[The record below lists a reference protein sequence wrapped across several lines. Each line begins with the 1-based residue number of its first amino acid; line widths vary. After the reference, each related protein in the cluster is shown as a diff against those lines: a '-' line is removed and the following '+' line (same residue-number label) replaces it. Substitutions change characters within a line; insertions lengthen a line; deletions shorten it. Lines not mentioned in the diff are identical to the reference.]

1 MNIVIKKAGIRN
13 SIFLSYEFEQ
23 KDADVNNTIKTS
35 SDAPIHD
42 DLRAAFRALI
52 PHFAF
57 VCEEITNEDL
67 VRAAIE
73 RPESYLEDREHS
85 VSLDFFKFYVN
96 EFSIVDKKGMY
107 FLTISGNKQLTDG
120 DIVSFSAPAIDL
132 EGSSYMFI
140 RQLNEAVD
148 VLKNEVL
155 AYMQGKQAPKAQLQ
169 MFDDEEADSEEA
181 FGDAP
186 KPKAKTSKKTKAVV
200 EAEE

>member
-57 VCEEITNEDL
+57 ICEEITNEDL
-67 VRAAIE
+67 VQAAIE
-73 RPESYLEDREHS
+73 RPESYLEDRENS
-85 VSLDFFKFYVN
+85 ASLDFFKFYVN
-96 EFSIVDKKGMY
+96 ELSIMDKKGLN
-107 FLTISGNKQLTDG
+107 FVTISGNKQLTNG

-132 EGSSYMFI
+132 DGGSYKFTYE
-140 RQLNEAVD
+140 LKEAVE
-148 VLKNEVL
+148 VLKIEVL
-155 AYMQGKQAPKAQLQ
+155 AYMQGKQAPKAQLE
-169 MFDDEEADSEEA
+169 MFPGDEEADDA

-186 KPKAKTSKKTKAVV
+186 EVKTTKASKKKVV
-200 EAEE
+200 EPVE

>member
-57 VCEEITNEDL
+57 ICEEITNEDL
-67 VRAAIE
+67 VQAAIE
-73 RPESYLEDREHS
+73 RPESYLEDRENS
-85 VSLDFFKFYVN
+85 ASLDFFKFYVN
-96 EFSIVDKKGMY
+96 ELSIMDKKGLN
-107 FLTISGNKQLTDG
+107 FVTISGNKQLTNG

-132 EGSSYMFI
+132 DGGSYKFTYE
-140 RQLNEAVD
+140 LNQAVE
-148 VLKNEVL
+148 VLKIEVL
-155 AYMQGKQAPKAQLQ
+155 AYMQGKQAPKAQLE
-169 MFDDEEADSEEA
+169 MFPGDEEADDA

-186 KPKAKTSKKTKAVV
+186 EVKTTKASKKKVV
-200 EAEE
+200 EPVE

>member
-57 VCEEITNEDL
+57 ICEEITNEDL
-67 VRAAIE
+67 VQAAIE
-73 RPESYLEDREHS
+73 RPESYLEDRENS
-85 VSLDFFKFYVN
+85 ASLDFFKFYVN
-96 EFSIVDKKGMY
+96 ELSIMDKKGLN
-107 FLTISGNKQLTDG
+107 FVTISGNKQLTNG

-132 EGSSYMFI
+132 DGGSYKFTYE
-140 RQLNEAVD
+140 LNQAVE
-148 VLKNEVL
+148 VLKIEVL
-155 AYMQGKQAPKAQLQ
+155 AYMQGKQAPKAQLE
-169 MFDDEEADSEEA
+169 MFPGDEEADDA

-186 KPKAKTSKKTKAVV
+186 EVKTTKASKKKAVEPV
-200 EAEE
+200 E

>member
-57 VCEEITNEDL
+57 ICEEITNEDL
-67 VRAAIE
+67 VQAAIE
-73 RPESYLEDREHS
+73 RPESYLEDRENS
-85 VSLDFFKFYVN
+85 VCLDFFKFYVQ
-96 EFSIVDKKGMY
+96 EFSILDKKGLN
-107 FLTISGNKQLTDG
+107 FVTISGNKQLTNG

-132 EGSSYMFI
+132 DGGSYKFTYE
-140 RQLNEAVD
+140 LNQAVE
-148 VLKNEVL
+148 VLKVEVL
-155 AYMQGKQAPKAQLQ
+155 AYMQGKQAPKAQLE
-169 MFDDEEADSEEA
+169 MFSGDEEADDA
-181 FGDAP
+181 FGDAQEV
-186 KPKAKTSKKTKAVV
+186 KKTNTSRKKVV
-200 EAEE
+200 DFSVE